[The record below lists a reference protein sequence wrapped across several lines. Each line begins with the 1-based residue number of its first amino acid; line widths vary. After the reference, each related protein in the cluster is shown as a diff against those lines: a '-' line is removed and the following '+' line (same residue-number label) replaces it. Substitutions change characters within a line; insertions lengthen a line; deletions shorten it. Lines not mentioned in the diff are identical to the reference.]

1 MNNFTKLLLVVVFTI
16 SGALIAF
23 SQTRS
28 KSEPQEP
35 ERIVVERSEVVL
47 DAIVRDKK
55 GRPVTNLTIA
65 DFAVYEDGVRQ
76 QISSFRLVTRGDG
89 NSGTIKSERSSANQK
104 AETKTIAPATASARG
119 FRNGP
124 AAIDNKPSAVA
135 LVFDRLSPDARSRA
149 HAAALAYI
157 AQGLTPD
164 DYVGVFIIDQ
174 RLKVL
179 QTFTNDTQLIR
190 KAIDQ
195 AEKESSSAY
204 IDSTSQI
211 IDLSHQYEAAIV
223 GDDIFKRGIADILE
237 GQGKSD
243 EARDVMNQPPDGFA

>member
-89 NSGTIKSERSSANQK
+89 KGAAVNPERPPANQNAK
-104 AETKTIAPATASARG
+104 TKTTPPTAPS
-119 FRNGP
+119 
-124 AAIDNKPSAVA
+124 
-135 LVFDRLSPDARSRA
+135 
-149 HAAALAYI
+149 
-157 AQGLTPD
+157 TPGSET
-164 DYVGVFIIDQ
+164 V
-174 RLKVL
+174 
-179 QTFTNDTQLIR
+179 
-190 KAIDQ
+190 
-195 AEKESSSAY
+195 
-204 IDSTSQI
+204 
-211 IDLSHQYEAAIV
+211 
-223 GDDIFKRGIADILE
+223 
-237 GQGKSD
+237 
-243 EARDVMNQPPDGFA
+243 QP